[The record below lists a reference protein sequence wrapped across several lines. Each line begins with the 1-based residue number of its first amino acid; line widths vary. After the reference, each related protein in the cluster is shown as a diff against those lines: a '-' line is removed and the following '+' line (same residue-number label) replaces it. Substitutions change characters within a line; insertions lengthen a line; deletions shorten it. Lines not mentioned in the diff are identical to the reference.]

1 MKASHIVLELHMNTS
16 LPRATLLLT
25 ILTLLFSAVGSP
37 QAHAQTD
44 KITFAVIGDYGL
56 ASQNEAD
63 VANLVKS
70 WNPDFIV
77 TTGDNNYNDGAAW
90 SIDQNIGQ
98 YYHDYIY
105 PYKGKYGNGATTRRF
120 FPSMGNHDWTKDSD
134 ANAYFNY
141 FNFTK
146 NETFYDFVQGPVHF
160 FILDSDK
167 KEPDGY
173 TSTSPQAKWLKKVLT
188 ASTSPFNVVVF
199 HHPPYSSGRHGS
211 NEYMRWPFKEWGAD
225 AVLNGHDHL
234 YERLV
239 VNGLPYFVNGFGGS
253 DLYKFET
260 VLPESQVR
268 FNQDFGAMRVEA
280 TSTYMKFQAITRA
293 GVLVDEFV
301 IGQSTPSVTA
311 ITAISPITTNAGY
324 VNYQVIFSE
333 AVTGVDAADFTL
345 STNINGAMIE
355 TVSGTGNA
363 YTVSII
369 TGSGDGTLRLELT
382 DNDSVTNSMG
392 NPLGGSGLGNGS
404 FTSAQ
409 AYTIDKTNPIVTAI
423 TRASTNPTNAP
434 TVDYSISF
442 SEAVTGVDFS
452 DFSLVTNAGASL
464 GNISGSGNLY
474 LVSVST
480 GLGDDTVKLDFIDND
495 SVVDLAGNP
504 ANPGFTSGETYS
516 VDRSMPFVTSILR
529 ANPNQ
534 TNTSSVDF
542 TVSFSE
548 AVNGVDG
555 SDFSLF
561 TLNGAVIN
569 SITGSGNVYAVS
581 VSIRPGNDTIRLDV
595 IDDDSILDNA
605 GNKLGDAGTGNGN
618 FTNGEA
624 YTFSLG
630 VPVATS
636 ILRASPNPTSAASV
650 DFVVT
655 FSETVEDVDASD
667 FIVTGP
673 YNSAIININNL
684 NPFYVVTVSTG
695 TGDGE
700 LRLDIIDDDSIHN
713 ALGISLG
720 GEGIGNS
727 NFTSGEKYSVDRTP
741 PLVTSIVRASNNPT
755 INPSVDFIVTF
766 SEPVTNVDSTD
777 FFVNT
782 TNLNSVVTN
791 VQNAN
796 PFFVVSVN
804 TGAGSGLLRLDLAD
818 NSSIT
823 DLSGNRIL
831 NGSFLNGESF
841 TIAKITVNFS
851 APNILSKIVL
861 TNNPRPNFSWS
872 AVRYSQAYEVFIAQD
887 ANFSSIVLMQTV
899 NQTNYTPALPLADGT
914 YYMRVRA
921 YNASLSPGKFSKAY
935 TFTIDTTPPPVPT
948 LVSPSN
954 TSNAIRTPLMEWKAA
969 VGAMQYQIE
978 LDNNTDFSSP
988 EFRESTSKTSLRT
1001 KTLTKGTTYYW
1012 RVRAKDKIGNWSNW
1026 SVNYQ
1031 FFVP

>member
-1 MKASHIVLELHMNTS
+1 MKTS
-16 LPRATLLLT
+16 LPRTTLLLT
-25 ILTLLFSAVGSP
+25 ILTILFSAVGSSP
-37 QAHAQTD
+37 AHAQTD

-105 PYKGKYGNGATTRRF
+105 PYKGKYGDGALTRRF
-120 FPSMGNHDWTKDSD
+120 FPSMGNHDWSSAGD

-146 NETFYDFVQGPVHF
+146 HETFYEFTQGPVHF
-160 FILDSDK
+160 FVLDSDK

-260 VLPESQVR
+260 VLPESKVR

-293 GVLVDEFV
+293 GVLVDEFI
-301 IGQSTPSVTA
+301 IGQSNPSVTA
-311 ITAISPITTNAGY
+311 IAPISPITTNAGK
-324 VNYQVIFSE
+324 VNYQVTFSE

-355 TVSGTGNA
+355 AVSGAGNVYA
-363 YTVSII
+363 ISVI
-369 TGSGDGTLRLELT
+369 TGSGDGTLRLDLT

-392 NPLGGSGLGNGS
+392 SPLGGSGPGNGN
-404 FTSAQ
+404 FISAQ
-409 AYTIDKTNPIVTAI
+409 AYTIDKTAPSVAAI
-423 TRASTNPTNAP
+423 TRASANPTNAP

-442 SEAVTGVDFS
+442 SEAVTGVDLS
-452 DFSLVTNAGASL
+452 DFSLTTNAGASL
-464 GNISGSGNLY
+464 SSISGAGNAY
-474 LVSVST
+474 LVSAST
-480 GLGDDTVKLDFIDND
+480 GLGDDTIKLNFIDND
-495 SVVDLAGNP
+495 SIVDLAGNP
-504 ANPGFTSGETYS
+504 ANAGSTSEETYS
-516 VDRSMPFVTSILR
+516 VDRSMPFVTSIVR

-561 TLNGAVIN
+561 TLNGAAIN
-569 SITGSGNVYAVS
+569 SITGSGNVYVVS
-581 VSIRPGNDTIRLDV
+581 VSTRPGNDTIRLDV
-595 IDDDSILDNA
+595 IDDDSIFDNA

-618 FTNGEA
+618 FTNGEV

-630 VPVATS
+630 VPVVTS
-636 ILRASPNPTSAASV
+636 ILRASPNPTSAPTV

-655 FSETVEDVDASD
+655 FSEVVKNVDASD
-667 FIVTGP
+667 FIVTGT
-673 YNSAIININNL
+673 YNSTIVNINNL
-684 NPFYVVTVSTG
+684 SPFYVVTVNTG
-695 TGDGE
+695 VGDGE
-700 LRLDIIDDDSIHN
+700 LRLDLADDDSIHN

-727 NFTSGEKYSVDRTP
+727 NYTSGEKYTVDRTP
-741 PLVTSIVRASNNPT
+741 PLATSIVRASNNPT

-766 SEPVTNVDSTD
+766 SEPVTNVDSAD
-777 FFVNT
+777 FLVNT
-782 TNLNSVVTN
+782 TNLNSAVTN

-818 NSSIT
+818 NGSIT
-823 DLSGNRIL
+823 DLSGNRMF
-831 NGSFLNGESF
+831 NGSFVNGEAF

-851 APNILSKIVL
+851 APNILSKTVL

-872 AVRYSQAYEVFIAQD
+872 AVRNAQAYEVFFAQD
-887 ANFSSIVLMQTV
+887 ANFSRIVSMQTV

-935 TFTIDTTPPPVPT
+935 TFTIDTTPPPAPT
-948 LVSPSN
+948 LISPSN
-954 TSNAIRTPLMEWKAA
+954 TSSTTRAPMLEWKA
-969 VGAMQYQIE
+969 VDGAIQYQME
-978 LDNNTDFSSP
+978 LDNNADLSTP
-988 EFRESTSKTSLRT
+988 ELRETTSKTSLRT
-1001 KTLTKGTTYYW
+1001 KSLTKGTTYYW
-1012 RVRAKDKIGNWSNW
+1012 RVRVKDKAGNWSNW
-1026 SVNYQ
+1026 STNYQ